1 MRYVY
6 HVGDEVKIVEVERD
20 GDDLNVKVDD
30 RVYRVKAQ
38 PREGGVT
45 LDVDGKRL
53 TAWVADNWVGIGSAV
68 IALNKADKRKR
79 RAAGAADR
87 DTLSSVM
94 PGQVRSVLVSEGD
107 PVEKGQTLVL
117 LEAMKMEIKVA
128 APHAGKVAKVLVS
141 AGQVVERGQQLIEI
155 AH

>member
-1 MRYVY
+1 MRYEY
-6 HVGDEVKIVEVERD
+6 QVGDEVKIVEVERE
-20 GDDLNVKVDD
+20 GDALRVTVDE
-30 RVYRVKAQ
+30 RVYNVKAQ
-38 PREGGVT
+38 LREGGVT
-45 LDVDGKRL
+45 LDVEGKRL
-53 TAWVADNWVGIGSAV
+53 TAWVAGDWVGIGSAV

-79 RAAGAADR
+79 RAAGSADR
-87 DTLSSVM
+87 DTLSSAM
-94 PGQVRSVLVSEGD
+94 PGQVRSVLVGEGD
-107 PVEKGQTLVL
+107 HVEKGQTLVL

>member
-6 HVGDEVKIVEVERD
+6 HVGEEVKIVEVEPD
-20 GDDLNVKVDD
+20 GDELRVTVDE
-30 RVYRVKAQ
+30 RVHKVKAQ
-38 PREGGVT
+38 LREGGVT

-87 DTLSSVM
+87 DTLSSAM
-94 PGQVRSVLVSEGD
+94 PGQVRSVLVSEGE

-128 APHAGKVAKVLVS
+128 APHAGVVAKVLVS
-141 AGQVVERGQQLIEI
+141 VGQVVERGQLLIEI